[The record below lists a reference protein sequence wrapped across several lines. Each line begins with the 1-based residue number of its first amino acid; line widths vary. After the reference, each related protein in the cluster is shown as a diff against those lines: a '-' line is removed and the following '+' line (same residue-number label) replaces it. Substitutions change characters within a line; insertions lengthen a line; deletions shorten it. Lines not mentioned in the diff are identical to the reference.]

1 MEGPKVLL
9 NKLFLNINL
18 IASITFYGY
27 IISMEQ
33 NKVGLNLDNIEFQR
47 TFSPKILKELCAIY
61 IAQQDINLENLGADL
76 TEYTKKIKAIKS
88 KNIPKRLQE
97 LFLSIVNKQPL
108 EKILKALEMVAIAD
122 KYFNPEEA
130 HLLKNNLANC
140 DKIFFTVEPV
150 LCLIEKLSK
159 NSYLKEF
166 LKTETEILKK
176 YHLEQMTINLN
187 IRSIYSLV
195 QLYVLESNIES
206 AKKLT
211 ALIDTVNCM
220 NFEEQILYLSLKIS
234 NLENALLNDQL
245 SFKEISDFIK
255 QNLNNN
261 IAFLDFVCELILGSK
276 ELSQNFTKQEL
287 ESFLQNY
294 KDYLKDNNDRFN
306 FIEDYRSIFMFYL
319 LNENYK
325 QDLVK
330 LMEQAIKS
338 QELGT
343 ALIIYELIKYHNYNF
358 DNKINIPFNLLER
371 ISDLE
376 GRNII
381 LFSKDIN
388 TIS

>member
-9 NKLFLNINL
+9 NKLFLNISL

-61 IAQQDINLENLGADL
+61 IAQQNIKVENIGADL
-76 TEYTKKIKAIKS
+76 TEYTQKIKAIES
-88 KNIPKRLQE
+88 KTMPKRLQE

-140 DKIFFTVEPV
+140 DKIFFTVESV

-176 YHLEQMTINLN
+176 YHLEQMTINPN

-206 AKKLT
+206 AKELT
-211 ALIDTVNCM
+211 ALIDTVNCI

-234 NLENALLNDQL
+234 NLENALFNGQL
-245 SFKEISDFIK
+245 SYKEISDFIK
-255 QNLNNN
+255 QNLNDN
-261 IAFLDFVCELILGSK
+261 IAFLDFVCELILASK
-276 ELSQNFTKQEL
+276 ELSQNFTKHEL

-325 QDLVK
+325 QELVQ
-330 LMEQAIKS
+330 LM
-338 QELGT
+338 
-343 ALIIYELIKYHNYNF
+343 
-358 DNKINIPFNLLER
+358 
-371 ISDLE
+371 
-376 GRNII
+376 
-381 LFSKDIN
+381 
-388 TIS
+388 

>member
-1 MEGPKVLL
+1 MLL

-88 KNIPKRLQE
+88 KTIPKRLQE

-108 EKILKALEMVAIAD
+108 EKILKALEIVTIVD

-176 YHLEQMTINLN
+176 YHLEQMTINPN

-195 QLYVLESNIES
+195 QLYILESNIES

-245 SFKEISDFIK
+245 SYKEISDFIK

-358 DNKINIPFNLLER
+358 NTEIDVTFNLLSQ
-371 ISDLE
+371 INDLLSK
-376 GRNII
+376 NIL
-381 LFSKDIN
+381 LFSKNIY
-388 TIS
+388 SEA

>member
-1 MEGPKVLL
+1 ML
-9 NKLFLNINL
+9 
-18 IASITFYGY
+18 
-27 IISMEQ
+27 
-33 NKVGLNLDNIEFQR
+33 
-47 TFSPKILKELCAIY
+47 Y
-61 IAQQDINLENLGADL
+61 IAQQNINLENLGADL
-76 TEYTKKIKAIKS
+76 TEYTQKIKAIES

>member
-1 MEGPKVLL
+1 M
-9 NKLFLNINL
+9 
-18 IASITFYGY
+18 
-27 IISMEQ
+27 ISMEQ
-33 NKVGLNLDNIEFQR
+33 NKVGLNLENIEFQR

-61 IAQQDINLENLGADL
+61 IAKQNIKIENLGSDL
-76 TEYTKKIKAIKS
+76 IEYTQKIKAIKS
-88 KNIPKRLQE
+88 KTMPKRLQE

-176 YHLEQMTINLN
+176 YHLEQMTINPN

-245 SFKEISDFIK
+245 SYKEISDFIK

-325 QDLVK
+325 QELAT
-330 LMEQAIKS
+330 LMEEAIKS